1 MQITIDIDN
10 DTLASLAV
18 AAMKDSTSLDVYIS
32 TAVTELA
39 KVINEQSITTE
50 EEVQAIK
57 QSTVTSSSPS
67 EEVPEFTPEAKHNTG
82 GPGAPLYA
90 KKSSGWKL

>member
-18 AAMKDSTSLDVYIS
+18 AAMKDSTSLDAYIA

-39 KVINEQSITTE
+39 KVINEQSADPAVE
-50 EEVQAIK
+50 EAIK
-57 QSTVTSSSPS
+57 ASTVTSSSPS
-67 EEVPEFTPEAKHNTG
+67 EETPEFTPEAKHKSG